1 MGKQTGFG
9 RLSTPKCA
17 NKPPHELPPPLGT
30 SYVEKFKS
38 SSWWTDSS
46 KTTRVRRTTTLSTVT
61 VTFVTATVDTTTA
74 EDVDGGYLVTCA
86 HPTTYYDA
94 CVPVRALIMEDHEIR
109 KNCKVYHVG
118 VYAVEQGGDHF
129 DPDSRNAVAKDGVHN
144 LDIAIAVEWGKNGSG
159 VGKEVTSAGEGNIN
173 SEINATCSDCV
184 IL

>member
-1 MGKQTGFG
+1 M
-9 RLSTPKCA
+9 
-17 NKPPHELPPPLGT
+17 
-30 SYVEKFKS
+30 
-38 SSWWTDSS
+38 
-46 KTTRVRRTTTLSTVT
+46 
-61 VTFVTATVDTTTA
+61 
-74 EDVDGGYLVTCA
+74 TCA

-159 VGKEVTSAGEGNIN
+159 VGKVRDGAKQIDNITPFFVLANILLLVASLLANRRSQAREKATSI
-173 SEINATCSDCV
+173 V
-184 IL
+184 R